1 MQYEKKFLTLKS
13 IKNPTYFKPFTLLS
27 CIEIENEKATFSL
40 SASGFFATPNC
51 EYYALVIDGDKNQF
65 EFDLTKNP
73 HFFNAPFSSCP
84 NLKKGF
90 SVGFYSVQNFIP
102 LTLAF
107 GSQGKL
113 GVDIHSFNKMV
124 ADKLLDKFSCQNRFE
139 NAKNNENTKKQESLC
154 DNAYTQYN
162 DEAVA
167 TQNYYEL
174 DQEINKKL
182 MSIKDRLNED
192 IPIEDAVFENPNR
205 AKAQENYTGDTA
217 SQNET
222 NASFCKENL
231 ESQPYYLQ
239 VKSQLDQIFAC
250 YPEEQTLTSLYKD
263 SKWAKINYSKEKYYV
278 VGLVDFDNEQKF
290 ICYGVPGRYS
300 IHPPEQLKGYASF
313 VPKSLFDTHGDGF
326 WIMFQDAVSG
336 NCVHL
341 D

>member
-13 IKNPTYFKPFTLLS
+13 IKNPTYFKPFTLLVR
-27 CIEIENEKATFSL
+27 IEIENEKANFAL
-40 SASGFFATPNC
+40 SASGFFALSNC
-51 EYYALVIDGDKNQF
+51 KYYALVIDGDKNQF
-65 EFDLTKNP
+65 EFDLTQNP
-73 HFFNAPFSSCP
+73 LFFNAPFLTIP

-90 SVGFYSVQNFIP
+90 SIGFYSVQNFIP

-113 GVDIHSFNKMV
+113 GVDIHTFNKIV
-124 ADKLLDKFSCQNRFE
+124 ADKLLDKFSYENRFE
-139 NAKNNENTKKQESLC
+139 NTEKCESLEN
-154 DNAYTQYN
+154 NAYTQYD

-192 IPIEDAVFENPNR
+192 IPIEDAVFENSNR
-205 AKAQENYTGDTA
+205 TQTQEDCKVDTV
-217 SQNET
+217 SQDET

-231 ESQPYYLQ
+231 DSQPYYLQ

-278 VGLVDFDNEQKF
+278 VGLVDFENERKF
-290 ICYGVPGRYS
+290 ICYGIPGRYS

>member
-13 IKNPTYFKPFTLLS
+13 IKNPTYQKPFTLLA
-27 CIEIENEKATFSL
+27 CIEIENGKANFSL
-40 SASGFFATPNC
+40 SASGFFAISKTQ
-51 EYYALVIDGDKNQF
+51 YYALMIDGDKNQF
-65 EFDLTKNP
+65 EFDLSQNP
-73 HFFNAPFSSCP
+73 HFFNAPFLSVP

-90 SVGFYSVQNFIP
+90 SIGFYSVQNFIP

-107 GSQGKL
+107 GAQGRENLDISQ
-113 GVDIHSFNKMV
+113 FNKLL
-124 ADKLLDKFSCQNRFE
+124 ADKFLDKFSCQNRLETDFSPN
-139 NAKNNENTKKQESLC
+139 NAPAPPLNENFS
-154 DNAYTQYN
+154 QYD

-174 DQEINKKL
+174 DQEINEKL
-182 MSIKDRLNED
+182 MTIKEKLNED
-192 IPIEDAVFENPNR
+192 IPIEDALFENSNR
-205 AKAQENYTGDTA
+205 AQAQENCTGDTA
-217 SQNET
+217 CQNEA

-231 ESQPYYLQ
+231 DTEPYYLQ

-250 YPEEQTLTSLYKD
+250 YPEEQTLTNLYKD
-263 SKWAKINYSKEKYYV
+263 SKWAKINYSNDKYYV